1 MINLAAVPPLPLTTD
16 VLALIR
22 RRMAKGRIIPAFLF
36 FGDGALPT
44 KAERAIFIF
53 GISQMAKEKPPQM
66 PAAAFH
72 FKRCACQAGDIV
84 SSPSWPK
91 P

>member
-16 VLALIR
+16 VLALMR

-36 FGDGALPT
+36 FGDGVLLA

-53 GISQMAKEKPPQM
+53 GISQVTKEKPPQM
-66 PAAAFH
+66 SAAVFNLSDAPAET
-72 FKRCACQAGDIV
+72 GEIV
-84 SSPSWPK
+84 SLPSWPK